1 MEKKQ
6 RLLIASLLLSVLAFV
21 MLYLGF
27 VSAIKVL
34 WPPVVTG
41 AGFLLIAWQFYMQ
54 RQES

>member
-1 MEKKQ
+1 MKKKQ

-27 VSAIKVL
+27 VSAVKVL